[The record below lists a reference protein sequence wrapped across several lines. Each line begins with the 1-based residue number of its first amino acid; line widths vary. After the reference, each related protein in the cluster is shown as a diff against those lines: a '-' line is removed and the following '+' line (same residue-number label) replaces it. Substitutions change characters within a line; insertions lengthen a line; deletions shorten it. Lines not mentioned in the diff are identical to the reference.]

1 MFENLPVGAIP
12 FIGKATEN
20 RLGKSI
26 KTVGNFRKMS
36 FFELDRLIGKNAT
49 TLWLELHGVDVWKDE
64 PRVHPKSILR
74 SRSFNHALT
83 DNRHI
88 LWQCLLENFE
98 KAYRELILSQC
109 ELTTVGILLREK
121 DFSRTGSSYVF

>member
-1 MFENLPVGAIP
+1 MREVP

-20 RLGKSI
+20 RLGRSI
-26 KTVGNFRKMS
+26 RTVGDFRNMN

-49 TLWLELHGVDVWKDE
+49 TLWLELHGVDVWKNE
-64 PRVHPKSILR
+64 PRNHPKSILR

-88 LWQCLLENFE
+88 LWQRVLENFE
-98 KAYRELILSQC
+98 KAYRELILIRC
-109 ELTTVGILLREK
+109 ELAGVSLLFREK
-121 DFSRTGSSYVF
+121 DFSKTGSSYVF